1 MGVGLGFYGS
11 LPHTRAAPYF
21 SFFFWP
27 AAPTGTPPGYG
38 VLSNKLPQAAVP

>member
-21 SFFFWP
+21 SFFWL
-27 AAPTGTPPGYG
+27 AAPSYTGTPGYG
-38 VLSNKLPQAAVP
+38 VLSNKFPPAAVP